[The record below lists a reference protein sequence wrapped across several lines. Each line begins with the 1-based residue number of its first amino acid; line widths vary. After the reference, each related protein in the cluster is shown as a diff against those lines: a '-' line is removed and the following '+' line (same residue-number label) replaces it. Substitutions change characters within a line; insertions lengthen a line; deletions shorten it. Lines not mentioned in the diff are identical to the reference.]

1 MEKSHDFHE
10 TFETNHGLE
19 DGIIPTAFTEMHYVN
34 ISLNGRHTHT
44 TVVSSDC
51 NRAENAP
58 SDTTANI
65 IIPKCNVLHV
75 FVVILV

>member
-1 MEKSHDFHE
+1 MPGQAIKTSIHRQFWRNLDFHE

-51 NRAENAP
+51 NRAEMLP
-58 SDTTANI
+58 VTLQLTS
-65 IIPKCNVLHV
+65 
-75 FVVILV
+75 